1 VKAHTSA
8 FLSQNKT
15 ENIMAESIEEAV
27 LSAKTELTIEEKAI
41 NFETLRHVT
50 VVRNLLNQVI
60 REIMLR
66 QEAHDQ
72 SKFSEAEL
80 ATFVEFTP
88 KLKKSEYGSDEYK
101 GFLKSMKPALD
112 NHYACNRH
120 HPEHFE
126 NGIDDMNLVDV
137 IEMLIDWK
145 AATLRHNTGDII
157 KSIQINEKR
166 FNMSPQLIRIL
177 LNTVR
182 DFKLEEFVDQ
192 TRYDP
197 A

>member
-1 VKAHTSA
+1 MTDDQHNQKSE
-8 FLSQNKT
+8 LS
-15 ENIMAESIEEAV
+15 
-27 LSAKTELTIEEKAI
+27 LEEKAI
-41 NFETLRHVT
+41 NFETLRHVV
-50 VVRNLLNQVI
+50 VVRNLLNMMI
-60 REIMLR
+60 RELLLR

-88 KLKKSEYGSDEYK
+88 KLKNSEYGSEEYK
-101 GFLKSMKPALD
+101 SFLKAMAPALA

-126 NGIDDMNLVDV
+126 NGIDDMNLIDV
-137 IEMLIDWK
+137 VEMLIDWK
-145 AATLRHNTGDII
+145 AATLRHSTGNII
-157 KSIQINEKR
+157 KSIEINEKR
-166 FNMSPQLIRIL
+166 FNMSPQLIRLL

-182 DFKLEEFVDQ
+182 DFGLEAFTDS